1 MSVGIFWLV
10 MGGGGW
16 LWNILA
22 GGGWLWVVVDT
33 FWLSVGYVSRYFLA
47 GGGCWWV
54 VVDIFWLVVV
64 GVGWRWLVTQFS
76 LTHSYT
82 LPFNIS
88 SNIQTSYSQLSK
100 IFWLKIFSNFICFGY
115 FVFCFL
121 LRQSL
126 FGEHLMCFL
135 PRFCI
140 VNFCKYK
147 LS

>member
-1 MSVGIFWLV
+1 MDIFWLV

-64 GVGWRWLVTQFS
+64 GVGWRWLVT
-76 LTHSYT
+76 
-82 LPFNIS
+82 
-88 SNIQTSYSQLSK
+88 
-100 IFWLKIFSNFICFGY
+100 
-115 FVFCFL
+115 
-121 LRQSL
+121 
-126 FGEHLMCFL
+126 
-135 PRFCI
+135 
-140 VNFCKYK
+140 
-147 LS
+147 